1 MPVHLERQGVHTDTT
16 GVEGNCC
23 ARETISRLPDE
34 KDMTSLCADKCK
46 VSSNYKGFICC
57 FVFQIK
63 HILDLFKYL
72 NLFSILALCEQQLN
86 LLVGIKVIN
95 RHCVLHGIY
104 RKIISKFLF
113 TEEPLLVV
121 THIPSERRNHTSWP
135 MSFDSY
141 KVFAVHRQQVNSR

>member
-46 VSSNYKGFICC
+46 VSSNYKGFIYC

-72 NLFSILALCEQQLN
+72 NFFSILALCEQQLD

-95 RHCVLHGIY
+95 MHCVLHGIC
-104 RKIISKFLF
+104 RKIISIYIKFVF
-113 TEEPLLVV
+113 TEEEPLLVV
-121 THIPSERRNHTSWP
+121 THIPSERRNHTS
-135 MSFDSY
+135 
-141 KVFAVHRQQVNSR
+141 